1 MKFKSSLLIA
11 IAIAVACTF
20 VSQSAQA
27 RKSGTMPED
36 NSNGSL
42 VDDHGGLN
50 NSTNS
55 TSNSGSGKNKG
66 NAKNNVEIKIKL
78 VTAPE
83 FAPAKGTAR
92 FRDRA
97 NGKKQ
102 DIQVEVQVSK
112 SLAGTVYGVT
122 IGDTVIGTVTINALG
137 KGKLELST
145 ERGDVVPAVTAG
157 TLVGVLTET
166 GAIVLAGSF

>member
-1 MKFKSSLLIA
+1 MKIKSSLLIV
-11 IAIAVACTF
+11 IAVAVTCTF

-27 RKSGTMPED
+27 RKSSTMPED
-36 NSNGSL
+36 NSSGSL
-42 VDDHGGLN
+42 VDDHGGLSN
-50 NSTNS
+50 TNS

-78 VTAPE
+78 AVAPE
-83 FAPAKGTAR
+83 FAPAKGVAR

-102 DIQVEVQVSK
+102 DIQVEVQVPK
-112 SLAGTVYGVT
+112 SLVGTVYGVT